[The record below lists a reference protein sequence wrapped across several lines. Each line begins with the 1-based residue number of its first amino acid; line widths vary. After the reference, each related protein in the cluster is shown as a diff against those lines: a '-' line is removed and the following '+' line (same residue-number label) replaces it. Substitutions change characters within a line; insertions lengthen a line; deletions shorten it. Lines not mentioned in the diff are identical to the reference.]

1 MAQIVKLSTDNE
13 FLEAAQK
20 AKNVLGNGGIV
31 ALPTDTIYGIST
43 TLDFVDKIYKLKRRP
58 FEKPLG
64 LFVGKIDQIYQFA
77 NVEVSRNLLEALLP
91 GPVTLIF
98 NRKPTLPASFNP
110 GVRKVGFR
118 IPDSKFVQL
127 LANIIEEPIAQ
138 TSANVSGSPMSPIC
152 IKILA
157 NLIEEPIAQT
167 SANVSGSPMSPICIK
182 DFEDLWPCID
192 LIIDSGPII
201 QHDFNRAGSTIIDLT
216 DPGKFTF
223 VRLGCAAPE
232 SAKILES
239 FGLENSENE
248 VEYAL
253 K

>member
-152 IKILA
+152 IK
-157 NLIEEPIAQT
+157 
-167 SANVSGSPMSPICIK
+167 